1 MLLFTWITLMFFVGI
16 VLSLIIGIIA
26 LLATKFI
33 RGPPKSLIGLRVSMA
48 VTAIAVVFGSLGVLY
63 LIDYLTSGTAPLI
76 YSGIA
81 MVAGFMVFQWIISP
95 FLINLAYRT
104 RDPGPGEEWIV
115 RAVVDYAKRAG
126 FRSPP
131 KVKIAEVDAPNA
143 FAYSSLIGGSYIAV
157 TRGLLSLMPKEEV
170 EAVIGHELGHLKHK
184 DVHVILALS
193 LIPVAI
199 FYIGRYLL
207 MWGWL
212 MGGGSSRGRQGNATL
227 YYVGLGLILVIA
239 GVIFQFLVTHFNRL
253 REYFADAHSA
263 GLTGNPRLLQRAL
276 ARLALVYENSPELSS
291 TTSKSAA
298 MLFIVNYFIN
308 ATGGMAYDPYDE
320 FLPRRRATRR
330 VIVDIDAA
338 VEELMQRE
346 TSALVEL
353 FSSHPPIP
361 KRLRFLEN
369 MRIRGEKI
377 RVE

>member
-1 MLLFTWITLMFFVGI
+1 MMLFTWITIMFLVGI
-16 VLSLIIGIIA
+16 VLSLIIGVIA

-33 RGPPKSLIGLRVSMA
+33 RGPPKSLLGLRASMMITA
-48 VTAIAVVFGSLGVLY
+48 VAVVFGSLGVLY
-63 LIDYLTSGTAPLI
+63 LIDYLTSGSAPLI

-81 MVAGFMVFQWIISP
+81 MVGGFMIFQWLISP

-104 RDPGPGEEWIV
+104 RDPGPGEEWVV
-115 RAVVDYAKRAG
+115 RAVVEYAKRAG
-126 FRSPP
+126 FKSPP
-131 KVKIAEVDAPNA
+131 KVKIAEIDAPNA
-143 FAYSSLIGGSYIAV
+143 FAYSSLIGGNYVAV

-193 LIPVAI
+193 IIPVAI

-212 MGGGSSRGRQGNATL
+212 MGGSGSDRRGNATL
-227 YYVGLGLILVIA
+227 YYLGLGLILVIA

-263 GLTGNPRLLQRAL
+263 SLTGNPRYLQRAL
-276 ARLALVYENSPELSS
+276 ARLALVYENTPELSS
-291 TTSKSAA
+291 TMNKSAA
-298 MLFIVNYFIN
+298 MLFIVNFFIN
-308 ATGGMAYDPYDE
+308 TSGGIAYDPFDE

-330 VIVDIDAA
+330 IIVDIDAA

-346 TSALVEL
+346 TSAFVEL

-361 KRLRFLEN
+361 KRLRFSEN
-369 MRIRGEKI
+369 MRVRGEKVK
-377 RVE
+377 VE